1 MKLHWSLSVVT
12 ATLLASIT
20 ASKAQPWGGNLYWD
34 PLTSNTTGA
43 GGTGTWNTSSANW
56 YTNPG
61 RLTWSSTTTIAV
73 ATSSTVG
80 LGYTNLYFG
89 GTGQSSPYT
98 LTIGSDISSIGAT
111 STINTSLIPFN
122 MYFQGD
128 YAVQTA
134 RTGGTTIGTSSSYVY
149 TNLYA
154 DAGKTVTLGGNGN
167 QLTIQGGGN
176 SSATPSVLFSGGGSF
191 VMKDHSWVNQSSTN
205 GRITLGAA
213 GARTSFTMD
222 DSTATVNAA
231 RIYVDNGVFTV
242 NSGTVVLNNT
252 LNSTS
257 RSGIQIG
264 NTAALSGTN
273 APSVFNMNG
282 GYVSVVM
289 TNTNTAT
296 NLNHGIVFAT
306 GNNGYN
312 GGTFNLNGGL
322 LTVQD
327 ILGNASA
334 GTSEFVFNGGTLAV
348 SNVSNQAQLNAFMSG
363 FGTTGSNRVFI
374 GSGGAYIDTNNID
387 GATNGKAVISSA
399 ISGTGGLSKT
409 GANTLVL
416 SATNTYT
423 GTTTVNSGTLQLGNG
438 GAAGSIAG
446 DLVNNGTVEF
456 NRSNFNT
463 YGGAISGTGSL
474 VKVGAQTLYLQGTNS
489 YTGNTVVNGG
499 FLRIDYDVNLGN
511 VSSTLILNSG
521 SLRVID
527 TVSGAGIFIARGLQ
541 LAGTGGAVYTDKFVN
556 WDGLVSGSGV
566 LTKLGGDTLSLNNA
580 ANTFTGNVQV
590 DAGILRIR
598 GGDGSLGA
606 AGNDLTLA
614 NGTTFS
620 VQNNTV
626 TPLTTINANRTA
638 TLTSGN
644 VTFNTVTAT
653 QLEGNITGAGGLTKI
668 GASAFTVNGSADY
681 QGATV
686 VSVGTMAVNGDFSAV
701 TGGFTVSSGA
711 TLSGTGTIG
720 SAVSVQGTIAAGNSI
735 GTLSVQSLSIG
746 STGTLGVELGRSAGT
761 PVNDVVNVTG
771 SVTLDSGSNLSLTLY
786 TGLDAPQ
793 IGDVFYLLNN
803 DGVDGIGGVFTSLN
817 GAATTLNEGST
828 FVWNSLEWTIT
839 YEANFGSSFTGGNDL
854 AIMATAV
861 PEPSTYL
868 LIGAG
873 LAMAFLGRRKKQA

>member
-1 MKLHWSLSVVT
+1 MKLNWSLPVAV
-12 ATLLASIT
+12 ASLFSSLV
-20 ASKAQPWGGNLYWD
+20 AANAQPWGGNLYWD
-34 PLTSNTTGA
+34 PLTTNTTGT

-73 ATSSTVG
+73 TTSSTVG

-89 GTGQSSPYT
+89 GAGQSSQYT
-98 LTIGSDISSIGAT
+98 LTIDSGISSIGP
-111 STINTSLIPFN
+111 SNTTNNAALIPFN
-122 MYFQGD
+122 VYFQGD
-128 YAVQTA
+128 YLVQTA
-134 RTGGTTIGTSSSYVY
+134 RTLGTNFGTASNYVY

-154 DAGKTVTLGGNGN
+154 DSGKTVTFGGNGN
-167 QLTIQGGGN
+167 QISILGGGN
-176 SSATPSVLFSGGGSF
+176 ASGTPSVLLSGGGSF
-191 VMKDHSWVNQSSTN
+191 ILKDHSAINQSQTN

-213 GARTSFTMD
+213 GVRTFLTVD
-222 DSTATVNAA
+222 DSTASVLAS
-231 RIYVDNGVFTV
+231 RIFVDNGVFTV
-242 NSGTVVLNNT
+242 NSGTVTLNNT
-252 LNSTS
+252 LNSTN

-273 APSVFNMNG
+273 TPSVFNMNG
-282 GYVSVVM
+282 GSVSVVV
-289 TNTNTAT
+289 TNTNSST

-306 GNNGYN
+306 GNSGYN

-363 FGTTGSNRVFI
+363 FGNTGSNRVFI
-374 GSGGAYIDTNNID
+374 ASGGAFIDTNNID
-387 GATNGKAVISSA
+387 GATTGKAVISSA
-399 ISGTGGLSKT
+399 ISGTGGLTKM

-416 SATNTYT
+416 SASNTYT
-423 GTTTVNSGTLQLGNG
+423 GVTTVNSGTLQFSGTT
-438 GAAGSIAG
+438 GSIVG
-446 DLVNNGTVEF
+446 DLVNNGAVEF

-463 YGGAISGTGSL
+463 YTGAISGTGSL
-474 VKVGAQTLYLQGTNS
+474 IKLGAQTLYLQGTNS
-489 YTGNTVVNGG
+489 YTGNTVVSAGI
-499 FLRIDYDVNLGN
+499 LRIDSDVNLGDI
-511 VSSTLILNSG
+511 SSTLILNSG

-527 TVSGAGIFIARGLQ
+527 SVSSVGIATARALQ
-541 LAGTGGAVYTDKFVN
+541 LAGSGGAIYTDKFVN
-556 WDGLVSGSGV
+556 WDGLVSGTGV
-566 LTKLGGDTLSLNNA
+566 LGKLGTSTLSLNNV
-580 ANTFTGNVQV
+580 ANTFTGNFQI
-590 DAGILRIR
+590 DAGTLRIR

-606 AGNDLTLA
+606 AGNDLIFA
-614 NGTTFS
+614 NSTTFS

-626 TPLTTINANRTA
+626 TPLTTINAGRTA

-653 QLEGNITGAGGLTKI
+653 QWEGTITGTGGLTKI
-668 GASAFTVNGSADY
+668 GASTFTVNGSADY

-686 VSVGTMAVNGDFSAV
+686 ISVGTMAINGNFSAV
-701 TGGFTVSSGA
+701 TGGFTVNSGA

-720 SAVSVQGTIAAGNSI
+720 SSVSVLGTLAAGNSI
-735 GTLSVQSLSIG
+735 GTLSVQSLSLA
-746 STGTLGVELGRSAGT
+746 STATLGVELGRSGVT
-761 PVNDVVNVTG
+761 PVSDLVNVTG
-771 SVTLDSGSNLSLTLY
+771 SVILDNSNLSLTLY
-786 TGLDAPQ
+786 TGLDNAQ

-803 DGVDGIGGVFTSLN
+803 DGVDGIGGVFASLN
-817 GAATTLNEGST
+817 GVATTLNEGST
-828 FVWNSLEWTIT
+828 FIWNSLEWTIT
-839 YEANFGSSFTGGNDL
+839 YQADAFSSFTGGNDL

-873 LAMAFLGRRKKQA
+873 LAVAFLRRRKK